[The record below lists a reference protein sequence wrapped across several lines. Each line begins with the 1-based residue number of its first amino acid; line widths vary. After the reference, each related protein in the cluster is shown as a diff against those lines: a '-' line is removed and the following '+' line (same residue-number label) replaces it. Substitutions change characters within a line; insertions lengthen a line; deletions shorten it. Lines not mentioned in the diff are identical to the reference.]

1 MLIVLV
7 FLLVIIGLTV
17 FVLVVLVVALLLLA
31 VAIFIVALRVAR
43 HCERSLQSW
52 KRLVLPELKGRSV

>member
-1 MLIVLV
+1 VLV

-31 VAIFIVALRVAR
+31 IAIFIVALLALRVAR

-52 KRLVLPELKGRSV
+52 KRLVLLELKRRSA